1 MLVST
6 KHQHE
11 FAQVPSTW
19 TSPIPTPLGCY
30 RAPLWIPWVI
40 QWITQQI
47 PIGYPFYVWQC
58 MFPHYSL
65 HTFHPPLPPSSV
77 VSISLFSTG
86 SRLIHLISTDSNASL
101 LWLSNIPLYTR
112 TTASLSIHLSMEI
125 YIHQS
130 SFCLFKLVDWVSF
143 FSLTIKQSKNMTFHY
158 SDSSD
163 FFFFF

>member
-1 MLVST
+1 
-6 KHQHE
+6 
-11 FAQVPSTW
+11 
-19 TSPIPTPLGCY
+19 
-30 RAPLWIPWVI
+30 
-40 QWITQQI
+40 
-47 PIGYPFYVWQC
+47 

-86 SRLIHLISTDSNASL
+86 SRLIHLISADSNASL

-163 FFFFF
+163 FFFFFSNFYSLPKANQSENSGLPTEGKPKKMLLRRISWYLCRYKPVLGCDRLYVSLFIC